1 MSKST
6 ARRSR
11 REAARLEQRRGSGAR
26 WLIPAATILIVG
38 VAGVA
43 ILLGQS
49 GSGAAASPSAAPLTG
64 PPTISGAPL
73 PRFVS
78 TAADA
83 AIGQQAPTVIGHD
96 DQGRPVSIE
105 PTGRPMLVIFAAHW
119 CPHCQRE
126 LPTIQAWIDAGGV
139 PPNVDLRTVSTAID
153 PTLPNYPPKAWF
165 DRMSWSVPVIVD
177 PSNTVAA
184 AYGLSAYPF
193 FVLLDGDGRVVT
205 RLTGEIPVDQLRSLL
220 ATATPS

>member
-26 WLIPAATILIVG
+26 WLIPAVAILIVG
-38 VAGVA
+38 AAGMA
-43 ILLGQS
+43 ILFGQS
-49 GSGAAASPSAAPLTG
+49 SAGAAASPSAAPLTG
-64 PPTISGAPL
+64 PPEIAGSSLPVFIPSAKDPAVGA
-73 PRFVS
+73 
-78 TAADA
+78 
-83 AIGQQAPTVIGHD
+83 QAPTVQGHD
-96 DQGRPVSIE
+96 DEGQPVSIE

-119 CPHCQRE
+119 CRHCQRE

-220 ATATPS
+220 TSAPAS